1 MGELVRATDEEA
13 GEGETLVERR
23 PRQSIR
29 IDIRGSLLASRVAVF
44 LHCTGTA
51 GRCRLCNTS
60 SGDGLSLEV
69 RVAQRH
75 SHLRARAYLDIQLL
89 DAAEF
94 AGESGANSIRVMRL
108 DPAFQELRRHRDVG
122 DAVFDAHQ
130 LETSEPRAV
139 DGLAKFGTQAPTG
152 AGPGFFN
159 ALSAIFIGTRLRIC
173 GRLLC
178 MRDHCHHLETGANR
192 ACDGARRAQPFV
204 NRPGRMGL
212 LDA

>member
-122 DAVFDAHQ
+122 DAVF
-130 LETSEPRAV
+130 
-139 DGLAKFGTQAPTG
+139 
-152 AGPGFFN
+152 
-159 ALSAIFIGTRLRIC
+159 AIFIGTRLRIC